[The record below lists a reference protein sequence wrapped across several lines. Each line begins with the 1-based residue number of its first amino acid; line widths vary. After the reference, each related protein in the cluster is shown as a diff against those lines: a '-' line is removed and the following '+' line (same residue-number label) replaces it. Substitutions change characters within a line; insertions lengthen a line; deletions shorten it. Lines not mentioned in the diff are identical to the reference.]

1 MFLIL
6 SCSCLCPIHW
16 SQVLSWEWRC
26 SCSSTI
32 RRCSYY
38 IWVINNFITYYVR
51 LILEVWGIC
60 FSIILIHPYRHRY
73 WIYTYIYNVASVN
86 SMAVGMRSWHY
97 NDVIMSVMVSQI
109 TSLMIVYSTFYSGED
124 QRKHQSST
132 SLAFVWRIHRW
143 PLNSRH
149 KWPVTRKMF
158 PFDDVIMLKHFC
170 CKVQSCND

>member
-1 MFLIL
+1 
-6 SCSCLCPIHW
+6 
-16 SQVLSWEWRC
+16 
-26 SCSSTI
+26 
-32 RRCSYY
+32 
-38 IWVINNFITYYVR
+38 
-51 LILEVWGIC
+51 
-60 FSIILIHPYRHRY
+60 
-73 WIYTYIYNVASVN
+73 
-86 SMAVGMRSWHY
+86 MAVGMRSWHY

-170 CKVQSCND
+170 CKGQSIELMTILEISSYFLFRHGEVITSHSIMWDVIIHPYPRYLILSHKPMYYHTDLYEKLNICIKVYISTCLYYISSDMDK